1 MDKPKPNKLAQ
12 FYSGQIQPNGALS
25 LRRSVQ
31 FWSGVDSVPIS
42 EIGNN
47 NKSSSEDFSSF
58 NKKYTKYIPY
68 IPWPTPCE
76 VAVEMQTMVKCEH
89 LAAES
94 RGWSAF
100 DWAEHCLKQ
109 ARGIPED
116 EVCEHYTLRQWQF
129 VSGQN

>member
-1 MDKPKPNKLAQ
+1 
-12 FYSGQIQPNGALS
+12 
-25 LRRSVQ
+25 
-31 FWSGVDSVPIS
+31 
-42 EIGNN
+42 
-47 NKSSSEDFSSF
+47 
-58 NKKYTKYIPY
+58 
-68 IPWPTPCE
+68 
-76 VAVEMQTMVKCEH
+76 MQTMVKCEH

-116 EVCEHYTLRQWQF
+116 QVCEQYMLRQWQF

>member
-1 MDKPKPNKLAQ
+1 MTAKHAENV
-12 FYSGQIQPNGALS
+12 
-25 LRRSVQ
+25 LR
-31 FWSGVDSVPIS
+31 VPIS

-47 NKSSSEDFSSF
+47 NKSSSENFSSF

-68 IPWPTPCE
+68 IHWPTPCE

-129 VSGQN
+129 VGDLERSFQYRKNPSSHDGKVGS

>member
-1 MDKPKPNKLAQ
+1 MTAKHAENVL
-12 FYSGQIQPNGALS
+12 
-25 LRRSVQ
+25 
-31 FWSGVDSVPIS
+31 SVPIS

-47 NKSSSEDFSSF
+47 NNSSSEDFSSF

-109 ARGIPED
+109 ARSIPED
-116 EVCEHYTLRQWQF
+116 EVCEQYTLRQWQF
-129 VSGQN
+129 EGTKKEC

>member
-1 MDKPKPNKLAQ
+1 
-12 FYSGQIQPNGALS
+12 
-25 LRRSVQ
+25 
-31 FWSGVDSVPIS
+31 
-42 EIGNN
+42 
-47 NKSSSEDFSSF
+47 
-58 NKKYTKYIPY
+58 
-68 IPWPTPCE
+68 
-76 VAVEMQTMVKCEH
+76 MQTMVKCEH

-116 EVCEHYTLRQWQF
+116 EVCEQYTLRQWQF

>member
-1 MDKPKPNKLAQ
+1 MTTKHAENVL
-12 FYSGQIQPNGALS
+12 
-25 LRRSVQ
+25 
-31 FWSGVDSVPIS
+31 SVPIS

-47 NKSSSEDFSSF
+47 NTSTLKDFSNF
-58 NKKYTKYIPY
+58 NKKYIKYIPY

-76 VAVEMQTMVKCEH
+76 VAIEMQTMVKCEH
-89 LAAES
+89 LAAET

-116 EVCEHYTLRQWQF
+116 EVCEQYTLRQWQF
-129 VSGQN
+129 VSRL